1 MSNKVEAP
9 IGDQTFSLEAGKLAE
24 QADGAVLVRYGDS
37 VVLATAVAAKES
49 RDGADFFPLT
59 VDYEERMYA
68 AGKIPGGF
76 IKRESRPSEAAILAM
91 RLTDRPIRPLFP
103 KGYYND
109 VQVVLTVLSAD
120 QENDPDIL
128 ALNGASAALSISGI
142 PFMGPVGAV
151 RVGRVNGEFV
161 TNPTTSQLA
170 ESDLDL
176 VVAGTRD
183 AVMMVEAGAK
193 IVPESVM
200 ADAIAYGHAEA
211 QKSIDLQDKLVATVG
226 KPKKQP
232 FIGPKADS
240 VAKLG
245 DRLANGEGEFVVV
258 DLETTSMKPELGSI
272 VDVAALRVRDGK
284 VVDRFE
290 SLVNPGRSIIGHQI
304 HGISDSDVSQAPTA
318 AEVLPKLVEFIGSAP
333 LVAHNI
339 AFDLPFITRHL
350 PTDMTWEP
358 AAIFDTLEL
367 AYQLYPEAGSYKLAD
382 LVRFVFG
389 RDHGAAHRAMPDAE
403 ATADLFINLTAGLAD
418 RLGAIRSD
426 IADEVREAR
435 DHYDRSEQGERF
447 EDIRRRHGIGSPLM
461 DVLTKA
467 TVRELVLSENVRID
481 GRDTATIR
489 PITVEV
495 GVLPR
500 THGSGLFQRGQ
511 TQALSIATLGP
522 SSDRQRMDTISPET
536 EKRYLHHYNMP
547 PYSVGEAKFMRGPG
561 RREIGHGAL
570 AERALLPVLPTEAE
584 FPYVIRVVSEVVSSN
599 GSTSMAST
607 CGSTLALMDAGVPI
621 KAPVAGAAMGLISD
635 KATGRYAVLTD
646 ITGKEDAYGDMD
658 FKVTGT
664 AEGVTALQMDIK
676 VAGITVEIMR
686 DALEQARVARL
697 FILDKMTSVISA
709 SREELSPFAPRITTI
724 KIPVDKIRDVI
735 GAGGKV
741 IRQITAETGTE
752 INIEDDGT
760 IQIAATSGEAAQKA
774 IAWIEGLTKDVEVG
788 KEYLGKVTRI
798 MNFGAF
804 VEILPGKE
812 GLVHI
817 SELSDRRVPR
827 VEDVVSIGDELI
839 VVVTEI
845 DRMGRVNLSRRAA
858 MERHMARNG
867 DAESGGDG
875 QPDLSQAEPFDSRGD
890 RGERPVGRGDR
901 PRFGDRSRERPPRRR

>member
-1 MSNKVEAP
+1 MAVKHEAE
-9 IGDQTFSLEAGKLAE
+9 IGGRVFSMETGKLAE
-24 QADGAVLVRYGDS
+24 QADGAVLVRQGDT
-37 VVLATAVAAKES
+37 VVLATAVASKEP
-49 RDGADFFPLT
+49 REGADFFPLT

-109 VQVVLTVLSAD
+109 VQVVLTVLSTD
-120 QENDPDIL
+120 QENDPDII
-128 ALNGASAALSISGI
+128 ALNGASAALSVSQI

-151 RVGRVNGEFV
+151 RVGRIGGEFV
-161 TNPTTSQLA
+161 TNPTNSQLD

-183 AVMMVEAGAK
+183 AVMMVEAGAR
-193 IVPESVM
+193 ILPEDVM
-200 ADAIAYGHAEA
+200 ADAIAYGHAEL
-211 QKSIDLQDKLVATVG
+211 QRSIELQEKLVASAG
-226 KPKKQP
+226 KPKKMP
-232 FIGPKADS
+232 FVGPKADS
-240 VAKLG
+240 IVKLG
-245 DRLANGEGEFVVV
+245 KRLAEGQTEFVVF
-258 DLETTSMKPELGSI
+258 DLETTAMKPENGYI
-272 VDVAALRVRDGK
+272 VDIAALRVRDGQ

-290 SLVNPGRSIIGHQI
+290 SLVNPGRPIVGHQV
-304 HGISDSDVSQAPTA
+304 HGIMTDDVAQAPTA
-318 AEVLPKLVEFIGSAP
+318 AEVLTNFVNWIGDAP
-333 LVAHNI
+333 VVAHNVS
-339 AFDLPFITRHL
+339 FDLPFMLRHL
-350 PTDMTWEP
+350 PNDVKWEP
-358 AAIFDTLEL
+358 TAVFDTLEL
-367 AYQLYPEAGSYKLAD
+367 AYQLYPDAGAWKLAD

-389 RDHGAAHRAMPDAE
+389 RDHVVAHRAMPDAE
-403 ATADLFINLTAGLAD
+403 ATAELFVNFTSGLAERLDAIREDIAGEVRRARESYNRAEQGD
-418 RLGAIRSD
+418 RL
-426 IADEVREAR
+426 
-435 DHYDRSEQGERF
+435 
-447 EDIRRRHGIGSPLM
+447 EDIRRRHGIGSALM

-467 TVRELVLSENVRID
+467 TVRRLVLDENVRID
-481 GRDTATIR
+481 GRDTTTIR
-489 PITVEV
+489 PISVEV

-500 THGSGLFQRGQ
+500 THGSGIFTRGQ

-522 SSDRQRMDTISPET
+522 SSDVQRMDTISPDT
-536 EKRYLHHYNMP
+536 EKRYMHHYNMP
-547 PYSVGEAKFMRGPG
+547 PYSTGEAKFMRGPG

-570 AERALLPVLPTEAE
+570 AERALVPVLPSEAE

-621 KAPVAGAAMGLISD
+621 KAPVGGAAMGLITD
-635 KATGRYAVLTD
+635 PETGRYAVLTD

-664 AEGVTALQMDIK
+664 ADGVTALQMDIK
-676 VAGITVEIMR
+676 VAGITTEIMR
-686 DALEQARVARL
+686 DALRQAYDARMH
-697 FILDKMTSVISA
+697 ILGKMTEVISA
-709 SREELSPFAPRITTI
+709 SREELSPFAPRITTM

-752 INIEDDGT
+752 INVEDDGT

-774 IAWIEGLTKDVEVG
+774 IKWIEGLTKDVEVG
-788 KEYLGKVTRI
+788 KEYLGRVTRI

-817 SELSDRRVPR
+817 SQLADYRVPR
-827 VEDVVSIGDELI
+827 VEDVVSIGDELM

-858 MERHMARNG
+858 MERHMAKAG
-867 DAESGGDG
+867 SG
-875 QPDLSQAEPFDSRGD
+875 SS
-890 RGERPVGRGDR
+890 
-901 PRFGDRSRERPPRRR
+901 DRS

>member
-1 MSNKVEAP
+1 MAVKHEAE
-9 IGDQTFSLEAGKLAE
+9 IGGQVFSMETGKLAE
-24 QADGAVLVRYGDS
+24 QADGAVVLRYGDT
-37 VVLATAVAAKES
+37 VVLATAVASKDPRE
-49 RDGADFFPLT
+49 GADFFPLT

-109 VQVVLTVLSAD
+109 VQVVLTVLSTD
-120 QENDPDIL
+120 QENDPDII
-128 ALNGASAALSISGI
+128 ALNGASAALSVSQI
-142 PFMGPVGAV
+142 PFMGPVGGV
-151 RVGRVNGEFV
+151 RVGRIGGQFV
-161 TNPTTSQLA
+161 TNPTNSQLD
-170 ESDLDL
+170 ESELDL
-176 VVAGTRD
+176 VVAGTRE

-193 IVPESVM
+193 ILPEDVM
-200 ADAIAYGHAEA
+200 ADAIAYGHAEL
-211 QKSIDLQDKLVATVG
+211 QKSIDLQEKLVASAG

-232 FIGPKADS
+232 FVGPKADS
-240 VAKLG
+240 IVKLG
-245 DRLANGEGEFVVV
+245 KRLADGQSEFVIF
-258 DLETTSMKPELGSI
+258 DLETTAMKPENGYI
-272 VDVAALRVRDGK
+272 VDIAALRVRDGQ

-290 SLVNPGRSIIGHQI
+290 SLVNPGRPIVGHQV
-304 HGISDSDVSQAPTA
+304 HGINTDDVANAPTA
-318 AEVLPKLVEFIGSAP
+318 AEVLTNFTQWVGDAP
-333 LVAHNI
+333 VVAHNI
-339 AFDLPFITRHL
+339 SFDLPYLLRHL
-350 PTDMTWEP
+350 PNDVKWEP
-358 AAIFDTLEL
+358 TAVFDTLEL
-367 AYQLYPEAGSYKLAD
+367 AYQLYPDAGAWKLSD

-389 RDHGAAHRAMPDAE
+389 REHVVAHRAMPDAE
-403 ATADLFINLTAGLAD
+403 ATAELFVNFTSGLAE
-418 RLGAIRSD
+418 RLDAIRTD
-426 IADEVREAR
+426 IADEIRRARESYNRA
-435 DHYDRSEQGERF
+435 EQGDRF
-447 EDIRRRHGIGSPLM
+447 EDIRRRHGIGSALM

-467 TVRELVLSENVRID
+467 TVRHLVLTENIRID
-481 GRDTATIR
+481 GRDTTTIR
-489 PITVEV
+489 PISVEV

-500 THGSGLFQRGQ
+500 THGSGIFTRGQ

-522 SSDRQRMDTISPET
+522 SSDVQRMDTISPDT
-536 EKRYLHHYNMP
+536 EKRYMHHYNMP

-570 AERALLPVLPTEAE
+570 AERALLPVLPSQDE

-621 KAPVAGAAMGLISD
+621 KAPVGGAAMGLITD
-635 KATGRYAVLTD
+635 PETGRYAVLTD
-646 ITGKEDAYGDMD
+646 ITGKEDNYGDMD

-676 VAGITVEIMR
+676 VAGITTEIMR
-686 DALEQARVARL
+686 DALRQAHDARMH
-697 FILDKMTSVISA
+697 ILGKMTEVISA

-774 IAWIEGLTKDVEVG
+774 INWIEGLTKDVEVG
-788 KEYLGKVTRI
+788 KEYLGRVTRI

-817 SELSDRRVPR
+817 SQLADYRVPR
-827 VEDVVSIGDELI
+827 VEDVVSIGDELM

-858 MERHMARNG
+858 MERHMAKAG
-867 DAESGGDG
+867 AGSSEK
-875 QPDLSQAEPFDSRGD
+875 LL
-890 RGERPVGRGDR
+890 GRW
-901 PRFGDRSRERPPRRR
+901 RRRGHAAARYPRCR

>member
-1 MSNKVEAP
+1 MAITHEAE
-9 IGDQTFSLEAGKLAE
+9 IGGKPFSMEAGKLAE
-24 QADGAVLVRYGDS
+24 QADGAVIVRYGDT
-37 VVLATAVAAKES
+37 VVLATAVASKEP
-49 RDGADFFPLT
+49 REGADFFPLT

-103 KGYYND
+103 KGYFND
-109 VQVVLTVLSAD
+109 VQVVLTVLSTD
-120 QENDPDIL
+120 MENDPDIL
-128 ALNGASAALSISGI
+128 ALNGASAALSISHI

-151 RVGRVNGEFV
+151 RVGRINGEFV
-161 TNPTTSQLA
+161 TNPTNTELD
-170 ESDLDL
+170 ESELDL

-193 IVPESVM
+193 ILPEDVM
-200 ADAIAYGHAEA
+200 ADAIAFGHQEL
-211 QKSIDLQDKLVATVG
+211 QKSIDLQEKLVASVG
-226 KPKKQP
+226 TPKKMP
-232 FIGPKADS
+232 FVGPKAAS
-240 VAKLG
+240 VAQLGKL
-245 DRLANGEGEFVVV
+245 LSEGKSEFVVF
-258 DLETTSMKPELGSI
+258 DLETTSMKPENGYI
-272 VDVAALRVRDGK
+272 VDIAALRVRDGQ

-290 SLVNPGRSIIGHQI
+290 SLVNPGRPIVGHQV
-304 HGISDSDVSQAPTA
+304 HGISTDDVANAPTA
-318 AEVLPKLVEFIGSAP
+318 SEVLTNFVQWVGDAP
-333 LVAHNI
+333 VVAHNI
-339 AFDLPFITRHL
+339 SFDLPYVLRHL
-350 PTDMTWEP
+350 PNDVKWEP
-358 AAIFDTLEL
+358 KVFDTLEL
-367 AYQLYPEAGSYKLAD
+367 GYQLYPDAGAWKLAD

-389 RDHGAAHRAMPDAE
+389 RDHAAAHRAMPDAE
-403 ATADLFINLTAGLAD
+403 ATAELFLHFTQGLAERLDALREDIAAEVRRAREHYNRAEQGD
-418 RLGAIRSD
+418 RL
-426 IADEVREAR
+426 
-435 DHYDRSEQGERF
+435 
-447 EDIRRRHGIGSPLM
+447 EDIRRRHGIGSALM
-461 DVLTKA
+461 DVVTKS
-467 TVRELVLSENVRID
+467 TVRELVLSENIRID
-481 GRDTATIR
+481 GRDTSTVR
-489 PITVEV
+489 PISVEV
-495 GVLPR
+495 GFLPR

-522 SSDRQRMDTISPET
+522 SSDVQRMDTISPDT
-536 EKRYLHHYNMP
+536 EKRYMHHYNMP

-570 AERALLPVLPTEAE
+570 AERALMPVLPSAEE

-621 KAPVAGAAMGLISD
+621 KAPVAGAAMGLITD
-635 KATGRYAVLTD
+635 KETGRYAVLTD

-676 VAGITVEIMR
+676 VSGITTEIMR
-686 DALEQARVARL
+686 DALQQAHAARMH
-697 FILDKMTSVISA
+697 ILGKMTEVISS
-709 SREELSPFAPRITTI
+709 SRDELSQYAPRITTL

-741 IRQITAETGTE
+741 IRQITAETGTQ
-752 INIEDDGT
+752 INVEDDGT

-774 IAWIEGLTKDVEVG
+774 IKWIEGLTKDVEVG

-817 SELSDRRVPR
+817 SQLADYRVPR
-827 VEDVVSIGDELI
+827 VEDVVSIGDELM

-858 MERHMARNG
+858 MERHMSSAG
-867 DAESGGDG
+867 AKAGTS
-875 QPDLSQAEPFDSRGD
+875 S
-890 RGERPVGRGDR
+890 
-901 PRFGDRSRERPPRRR
+901 

>member
-1 MSNKVEAP
+1 MAVKHEAE
-9 IGDQTFSLEAGKLAE
+9 IGGQVFSMETGKLAE
-24 QADGAVLVRYGDS
+24 QADGAVVLRYGDT
-37 VVLATAVAAKES
+37 VVLATAVASKDPRE
-49 RDGADFFPLT
+49 GADFFPLT

-109 VQVVLTVLSAD
+109 VQVVLTVLSTD
-120 QENDPDIL
+120 QENDPDII
-128 ALNGASAALSISGI
+128 ALNGASAALSVSQI
-142 PFMGPVGAV
+142 PFMGPVGGV
-151 RVGRVNGEFV
+151 RVGRIGGEFV
-161 TNPTTSQLA
+161 TNPTNSQLD
-170 ESDLDL
+170 ESELDL
-176 VVAGTRD
+176 VVAGTRE

-193 IVPESVM
+193 ILPEDVM
-200 ADAIAYGHAEA
+200 ADAIAYGHAEL
-211 QKSIDLQDKLVATVG
+211 QKSIDLQEKLVASAG

-232 FIGPKADS
+232 FVGPKADS
-240 VAKLG
+240 IVKLG
-245 DRLANGEGEFVVV
+245 KRLADGQSEFVIF
-258 DLETTSMKPELGSI
+258 DLETTAMKPENGYI
-272 VDVAALRVRDGK
+272 VDIAALRVRDGQ

-290 SLVNPGRSIIGHQI
+290 SLVNPGRPIVGHQV
-304 HGISDSDVSQAPTA
+304 HGINTDDVANAPTA
-318 AEVLPKLVEFIGSAP
+318 AEVLTNFTQWVGDAP
-333 LVAHNI
+333 VVAHNI
-339 AFDLPFITRHL
+339 SFDLPYLLRHL
-350 PTDMTWEP
+350 PNDVKWEP
-358 AAIFDTLEL
+358 TAVFDTLEL
-367 AYQLYPEAGSYKLAD
+367 AYQLYPDAGAWKLSD

-389 RDHGAAHRAMPDAE
+389 REHVVAHRAMPDAE
-403 ATADLFINLTAGLAD
+403 ATAELFVNFTSGLAE
-418 RLGAIRSD
+418 RLDAIRTD
-426 IADEVREAR
+426 IADEIRRARESYNRA
-435 DHYDRSEQGERF
+435 EQGDRF
-447 EDIRRRHGIGSPLM
+447 EDIRRRHGIGSALM

-467 TVRELVLSENVRID
+467 TVRHLVLTENIRID
-481 GRDTATIR
+481 GRDTTTIR
-489 PITVEV
+489 PISVEV

-500 THGSGLFQRGQ
+500 THGSGIFTRGQ

-522 SSDRQRMDTISPET
+522 SSDVQRMDTISPDT
-536 EKRYLHHYNMP
+536 EKRYMHHYNMP

-570 AERALLPVLPTEAE
+570 AERALLPVLPSQDE

-621 KAPVAGAAMGLISD
+621 KAPVGGAAMGLITD
-635 KATGRYAVLTD
+635 PETGRYAVLTD
-646 ITGKEDAYGDMD
+646 ITGKEDNYGDMD

-676 VAGITVEIMR
+676 VAGITTEIMR
-686 DALEQARVARL
+686 DALRQAHDARMH
-697 FILDKMTSVISA
+697 ILGKMTEVISA

-774 IAWIEGLTKDVEVG
+774 INWIEGLTKDVEVG
-788 KEYLGKVTRI
+788 KEYLGRVTRI

-817 SELSDRRVPR
+817 SQLADYRVPR
-827 VEDVVSIGDELI
+827 VEDVVSIGDELM

-858 MERHMARNG
+858 MERHMAKAG
-867 DAESGGDG
+867 AGS
-875 QPDLSQAEPFDSRGD
+875 PDNS
-890 RGERPVGRGDR
+890 
-901 PRFGDRSRERPPRRR
+901 

>member
-1 MSNKVEAP
+1 MLEDSVAIKVEAE
-9 IGDQTFSLEAGKLAE
+9 IGGQSFSLEAGKLAE

-37 VVLATAVAAKES
+37 VVLATAVASKEP
-49 RDGADFFPLT
+49 REGADFFPLT

-91 RLTDRPIRPLFP
+91 RLTDRPLRPLFP

-128 ALNGASAALSISGI
+128 ALNGASAALSISHI
-142 PFMGPVGAV
+142 PFNGPVGAV
-151 RVGRVNGEFV
+151 RVGRVNGEFLA
-161 TNPTTSQLA
+161 NPTNSQLA

-200 ADAIAYGHAEA
+200 ADAIAFGHAEA
-211 QKSIDLQDKLVATVG
+211 QKSIQLQDRLVESIG
-226 KPKKQP
+226 KPKKAP

-245 DRLANGEGEFVVV
+245 DRLARGESEFVVI
-258 DLETTSMKPELGSI
+258 DLETTSIKPEIGSI
-272 VDVAALRVRDGK
+272 VDVAALRVRDGQI
-284 VVDRFE
+284 VDRFE
-290 SLVNPGRSIIGHQI
+290 SLTNPGRPIVGHQI
-304 HGISDSDVSQAPTA
+304 HGVSDADVAGAPPTL
-318 AEVLPKLVEFIGSAP
+318 EVLQRLVEFIGDAP
-333 LVAHNI
+333 VVAHNI
-339 AFDLPFITRHL
+339 AFDLPFILRHL
-350 PTDMTWEP
+350 PSDSGWKP
-358 AAIFDTLEL
+358 SAVFDTLEL
-367 AYQLYPEAGSYKLAD
+367 AHQLYPDAGGYKLSD
-382 LVRFVFG
+382 LVHFVFG
-389 RDHGAAHRAMPDAE
+389 RDHAAAHRAMPDAE
-403 ATADLFINLTAGLAD
+403 ATAELLINFSAGLSD
-418 RLGAIRSD
+418 RLGAVRAE
-426 IADEVREAR
+426 IADEVRRAR
-435 DHYDRSEQGERF
+435 EQYDRSEQGTRI

-461 DVLTKA
+461 DHLTKT
-467 TVRELVLSENVRID
+467 TVRELVLSEDVRID

-500 THGSGLFQRGQ
+500 THGSGIFTRGQ
-511 TQALSIATLGP
+511 TQALSIVTLGP
-522 SSDRQRMDTISPET
+522 SSDKQRMDTISPET

-547 PYSVGEAKFMRGPG
+547 PYSVGEARFMRGPG

-607 CGSTLALMDAGVPI
+607 CGSSLALMDAGVPI

-635 KATGRYAVLTD
+635 SATGRYAVLTD

-686 DALEQARVARL
+686 DALEKARVARL
-697 FILDKMTSVISA
+697 FILDKMNAVISA
-709 SREELSPFAPRITTI
+709 SRSDLSPFAPRITTI

-735 GAGGKV
+735 GSGGKV
-741 IRQITAETGTE
+741 IRQIVAETGTE
-752 INIEDDGT
+752 INVEDDGT
-760 IQIAATSGEAAQKA
+760 IQIAATSGEAAKKA

-804 VEILPGKE
+804 VEIMPGKE

-817 SELSDRRVPR
+817 SQLADYRVPR
-827 VEDVVSIGDELI
+827 VEDVVSVGDELMVI
-839 VVVTEI
+839 VTEI

-858 MERHMARNG
+858 MERHMARSGAGSDNG
-867 DAESGGDG
+867 DTADN
-875 QPDLSQAEPFDSRGD
+875 
-890 RGERPVGRGDR
+890 
-901 PRFGDRSRERPPRRR
+901 RS

>member
-1 MSNKVEAP
+1 MSIRYEAE
-9 IGDQTFSLEAGKLAE
+9 IGGKPFSLETGKLAE
-24 QADGAVLVRYGDS
+24 QADGAVVLRYGDT
-37 VVLATAVAAKES
+37 VVLATAVASKDPRE
-49 RDGADFFPLT
+49 GADFFPLT

-109 VQVVLTVLSAD
+109 VQVVLTVLSTD
-120 QENDPDIL
+120 QENDPDII
-128 ALNGASAALSISGI
+128 ALNGASAALSVSQI
-142 PFMGPVGAV
+142 PFMGPVGGV
-151 RVGRVNGEFV
+151 RVGRIGGQFV
-161 TNPTTSQLA
+161 TNPTNSQLE
-170 ESDLDL
+170 ESELDL
-176 VVAGTRD
+176 VVAGTRE

-193 IVPESVM
+193 ILPEDVM
-200 ADAIAYGHAEA
+200 ADAIAYGHAEL
-211 QKSIDLQDKLVATVG
+211 QKSIDLQEKLVASAG
-226 KPKKQP
+226 KPKKVP
-232 FIGPKADS
+232 FVGPKADS
-240 VAKLG
+240 IVKLG
-245 DRLANGEGEFVVV
+245 KRLSQGQSEFVIF
-258 DLETTSMKPELGSI
+258 DLETTAMKPENGYI
-272 VDVAALRVRDGK
+272 VDIAALRVRDGQ

-290 SLVNPGRSIIGHQI
+290 SLVNPGRPIVGHQV
-304 HGISDSDVSQAPTA
+304 HGINTDDVANAPTA
-318 AEVLPKLVEFIGSAP
+318 AEVLTNFTQWVGDAP
-333 LVAHNI
+333 VVAHNI
-339 AFDLPFITRHL
+339 SFDLPYLLRHL
-350 PTDMTWEP
+350 PNDVKWEP
-358 AAIFDTLEL
+358 TAVFDTLEL
-367 AYQLYPEAGSYKLAD
+367 AYQLYPDAGAWKLSD

-389 RDHGAAHRAMPDAE
+389 REHVVAHRAMPDAE
-403 ATADLFINLTAGLAD
+403 ATAELFLNFTSGLAE
-418 RLGAIRSD
+418 RLDAIRTD
-426 IADEVREAR
+426 IADEIRRARESYNRA
-435 DHYDRSEQGERF
+435 EQGDRF
-447 EDIRRRHGIGSPLM
+447 EDIRRRHGIGSALM

-467 TVRELVLSENVRID
+467 TVRHLVLTENIRID
-481 GRDTATIR
+481 GRDTTTIR
-489 PITVEV
+489 PISVEV

-500 THGSGLFQRGQ
+500 THGSGIFTRGQ

-522 SSDRQRMDTISPET
+522 SSDVQRMDTISPDT
-536 EKRYLHHYNMP
+536 EKRYMHHYNMP

-570 AERALLPVLPTEAE
+570 AERALLPVLPSQDE

-621 KAPVAGAAMGLISD
+621 KAPVGGAAMGLITD
-635 KATGRYAVLTD
+635 PETGRYAVLTD
-646 ITGKEDAYGDMD
+646 ITGKEDNYGDMD

-676 VAGITVEIMR
+676 VAGITTEIMR
-686 DALEQARVARL
+686 DALRQAHDARMH
-697 FILDKMTSVISA
+697 ILGKMTEVISA

-774 IAWIEGLTKDVEVG
+774 IAWIEGLTKEVEVG

-817 SELSDRRVPR
+817 SQLADYRVPR
-827 VEDVVSIGDELI
+827 VEDVVSIGDELM

-858 MERHMARNG
+858 MERHMAKAG
-867 DAESGGDG
+867 AASGINDN
-875 QPDLSQAEPFDSRGD
+875 S
-890 RGERPVGRGDR
+890 
-901 PRFGDRSRERPPRRR
+901 

>member
-1 MSNKVEAP
+1 MAIKHEAE
-9 IGDQTFSLEAGKLAE
+9 IGGQVFSMEAGKLAE
-24 QADGAVLVRYGDS
+24 QADGAVIVRYGDT
-37 VVLATAVAAKES
+37 VVLATAVASKEP
-49 RDGADFFPLT
+49 REGADFFPLT

-103 KGYYND
+103 KGYFND
-109 VQVVLTVLSAD
+109 VQIVLTVLSTD
-120 QENDPDIL
+120 MENDPDIL
-128 ALNGASAALSISGI
+128 ALNGASAALSISHI

-151 RVGRVNGEFV
+151 RVGRLNGEFV
-161 TNPTTSQLA
+161 TNPTNTQLD

-176 VVAGTRD
+176 VVAGTRE

-193 IVPESVM
+193 ILPESVM
-200 ADAIAYGHAEA
+200 ADAIAFGHSEL
-211 QKSIDLQDKLVATVG
+211 QKSIDLQEKLVASAGT
-226 KPKKQP
+226 PKKMP
-232 FIGPKADS
+232 FVGPKAQS
-240 VAKLG
+240 IVKLG
-245 DRLANGEGEFVVV
+245 KRLAAGQSEFVVV
-258 DLETTSMKPELGSI
+258 DLETTAMKPEHGYI

-290 SLVNPGRSIIGHQI
+290 SLVNPGRPIVGHQV
-304 HGISDSDVSQAPTA
+304 HGITTDDVANAPIASDVLSR
-318 AEVLPKLVEFIGSAP
+318 LVEWIGDAP
-333 LVAHNI
+333 VVAHNI
-339 AFDLPFITRHL
+339 AFDMPFILRHL
-350 PTDMTWEP
+350 PPEAKWEP
-358 AAIFDTLEL
+358 KELYDTLEL
-367 AYQLYPEAGSYKLAD
+367 GYQLYPDAGVWKLGD

-389 RDHGAAHRAMPDAE
+389 RDHVAAHRAMPDAE
-403 ATADLFINLTAGLAD
+403 ATAELFIHFTQGLAE
-418 RLGAIRSD
+418 RLDAIRED
-426 IADEVREAR
+426 IAAEIRRARE
-435 DHYDRSEQGERF
+435 DYSRSEQGQHL
-447 EDIRRRHGIGSPLM
+447 EDIRRRHGIGSALM
-461 DVLTKA
+461 DVMTKS
-467 TVRELVLSENVRID
+467 TVRELVLTEDIRID
-481 GRDTATIR
+481 GRDTRTIR
-489 PITVEV
+489 PISVEV

-500 THGSGLFQRGQ
+500 THGSAIFTRGQ

-522 SSDRQRMDTISPET
+522 SSAVQRMDTISPET

-547 PYSVGEAKFMRGPG
+547 PYSVGEARFMRGPG

-570 AERALLPVLPTEAE
+570 AERALLPVLPTQDE

-607 CGSTLALMDAGVPI
+607 CGSSLALMDAGVPI
-621 KAPVAGAAMGLISD
+621 KAPVGGAAMGLITD
-635 KATGRYAVLTD
+635 PETGRYAVLTD
-646 ITGKEDAYGDMD
+646 INGKEDAYGDMD

-676 VAGITVEIMR
+676 VAGITTEIMR

-697 FILDKMTSVISA
+697 FILEKMTNVISA

-735 GAGGKV
+735 GSGGKV

-774 IAWIEGLTKDVEVG
+774 IKWIEGLTKDVEVG

-817 SELSDRRVPR
+817 SQLADYRVPR
-827 VEDVVSIGDELI
+827 VEDVVSIGDELM

-858 MERHMARNG
+858 MERHMAK
-867 DAESGGDG
+867 SG
-875 QPDLSQAEPFDSRGD
+875 SNS
-890 RGERPVGRGDR
+890 
-901 PRFGDRSRERPPRRR
+901 

>member
-1 MSNKVEAP
+1 VTIKHEAE
-9 IGDQTFSLEAGKLAE
+9 IGGQPFSMEAGKLAE
-24 QADGAVLVRYGDS
+24 QADGAVIVRLGDT
-37 VVLATAVAAKES
+37 VVLATAVASKEP
-49 RDGADFFPLT
+49 REGVDFFPLT

-76 IKRESRPSEAAILAM
+76 IKREARPSEAAILAM

-103 KGYYND
+103 KGYHND
-109 VQVVLTVLSAD
+109 VQIVLTVLSTD
-120 QENDPDIL
+120 MENDPDIL
-128 ALNGASAALSISGI
+128 ALNGASAALSMSHI

-151 RVGRVNGEFV
+151 RVGRLNGEFV
-161 TNPTTSQLA
+161 TNPTNSQLD
-170 ESDLDL
+170 ESELDL

-193 IVPESVM
+193 ILPESVM
-200 ADAIAYGHAEA
+200 ADAIAYGHAEL
-211 QKSIDLQDKLVATVG
+211 QKSIELQDKLVASAGT
-226 KPKKQP
+226 PKRMP
-232 FIGPKADS
+232 FEGPKAAS
-240 VAKLG
+240 VAKLAK
-245 DRLANGEGEFVVV
+245 RLASGQDEYVVF
-258 DLETTSMKPELGSI
+258 DLETTAMKPEHGYI
-272 VDVAALRVRDGK
+272 VDVAALRVRGGEI
-284 VVDRFE
+284 VDRFE
-290 SLVNPGRSIIGHQI
+290 TLVNPGRPIVGHQV
-304 HGISDSDVSQAPTA
+304 HGISSQDVADAPTA
-318 AEVLPKLVEFIGSAP
+318 AEALARFAEWVGDTPV
-333 LVAHNI
+333 VAHNVS
-339 AFDLPFITRHL
+339 FDLPFVLRHMSNDTGWK
-350 PTDMTWEP
+350 PSDV
-358 AAIFDTLEL
+358 FDTLEL
-367 AYQLYPEAGSYKLAD
+367 GYQLYPDAGAWKLGD

-389 RDHGAAHRAMPDAE
+389 RDHASAHRAMPDAE
-403 ATADLFINLTAGLAD
+403 ATAELFIHFTQGLAERID
-418 RLGAIRSD
+418 AVRED
-426 IADEVREAR
+426 ISAEVRRAR
-435 DHYDRSEQGERF
+435 ESYNRAEQGERM
-447 EDIRRRHGIGSPLM
+447 EDIRRRHGIGSALM
-461 DVLTKA
+461 DSLTKS
-467 TVRELVLSENVRID
+467 TVRELVLSENIRID
-481 GRDTATIR
+481 GRDTTTIR
-489 PITVEV
+489 PISVEV
-495 GVLPR
+495 GMLPR
-500 THGSGLFQRGQ
+500 THGSAIFTRGQ
-511 TQALSIATLGP
+511 TQALSIATLG
-522 SSDRQRMDTISPET
+522 SASNVQRLDTISPET

-547 PYSVGEAKFMRGPG
+547 PYSVGEARFMRGPG

-570 AERALLPVLPTEAE
+570 AERALLPVLPSMDE

-635 KATGRYAVLTD
+635 PDTGRYAVLTD

-664 AEGVTALQMDIK
+664 SEGVTALQMDIK
-676 VAGITVEIMR
+676 VAGITTEIMR

-709 SREELSPFAPRITTI
+709 SREELSPYAPRITSL

-752 INIEDDGT
+752 INVEDDGT

-788 KEYLGKVTRI
+788 KEYMGKVTRI

-817 SELSDRRVPR
+817 SQLADYRVPR
-827 VEDVVSIGDELI
+827 VEDVVSIGDELM

-858 MERHMARNG
+858 MERHMAKAGTGSN
-867 DAESGGDG
+867 
-875 QPDLSQAEPFDSRGD
+875 D
-890 RGERPVGRGDR
+890 R
-901 PRFGDRSRERPPRRR
+901 

>member
-1 MSNKVEAP
+1 MTNLEESVAIKVEAE
-9 IGDQTFSLEAGKLAE
+9 IGGQGFSLEAGKLAE

-37 VVLATAVAAKES
+37 VVLATAVSSEP
-49 RDGADFFPLT
+49 REGIDFFPLT

-68 AGKIPGGF
+68 AGKITGGF

-103 KGYYND
+103 KGYKND
-109 VQVVLTVLSAD
+109 VQIVLTVLSTD

-128 ALNGASAALSISGI
+128 AVNGASAALSVSSI

-151 RVGRVNGEFV
+151 RVGRINGEFV
-161 TNPTTSQLA
+161 TNPTNSQLD

-193 IVPESVM
+193 ILPESVM
-200 ADAIAYGHAEA
+200 ADAIAFGHSEL
-211 QKSIDLQDKLVATVG
+211 QKSIALQEKLVASAGT
-226 KPKKQP
+226 PKTMP
-232 FIGPKADS
+232 FVGPKAQS
-240 VAKLG
+240 IVKLG
-245 DRLANGEGEFVVV
+245 KRLAAGQSEFVVV
-258 DLETTSMKPELGSI
+258 DLETTAMKPEHGYI

-290 SLVNPGRSIIGHQI
+290 SLVNPGRPIVGHQV
-304 HGISDSDVSQAPTA
+304 HGITTDDVANAPIASDVLSR
-318 AEVLPKLVEFIGSAP
+318 LVEWIGDAP
-333 LVAHNI
+333 VVAHNI
-339 AFDLPFITRHL
+339 AFDMPFILRHL
-350 PTDMTWEP
+350 PPEAKWEP
-358 AAIFDTLEL
+358 KELYDTLEL
-367 AYQLYPEAGSYKLAD
+367 GYQLYPDAGVWKLGD

-389 RDHGAAHRAMPDAE
+389 RDHAAAHRAMPDAE
-403 ATADLFINLTAGLAD
+403 ATAELFIHFTQGLAE
-418 RLGAIRSD
+418 RLDAIRDD
-426 IADEVREAR
+426 IASEIRRARE
-435 DHYDRSEQGERF
+435 DYSRSEQGQHL
-447 EDIRRRHGIGSPLM
+447 EDIRRRHGIGSALM
-461 DVLTKA
+461 DVMTKS
-467 TVRELVLSENVRID
+467 TVRELVLTEDIRID
-481 GRDTATIR
+481 GRDTKTIR
-489 PITVEV
+489 PISVEV

-500 THGSGLFQRGQ
+500 THGSAIFTRGQ

-522 SSDRQRMDTISPET
+522 SSAVQRMDTISPET

-547 PYSVGEAKFMRGPG
+547 PYSVGEARFMRGPG

-570 AERALLPVLPTEAE
+570 AERALVPVLPTQDE

-607 CGSTLALMDAGVPI
+607 CGSSLALMDAGVPI
-621 KAPVAGAAMGLISD
+621 KAPVGGAAMGLITD
-635 KATGRYAVLTD
+635 PETGRYAVLTD
-646 ITGKEDAYGDMD
+646 INGKEDAYGDMD

-676 VAGITVEIMR
+676 VAGITTEIMR

-697 FILDKMTSVISA
+697 FILEKMTNVISA
-709 SREELSPFAPRITTI
+709 SREELSPYAPRITTI

-741 IRQITAETGTE
+741 IRQIVAETGTE
-752 INIEDDGT
+752 INVEDDGT

-774 IAWIEGLTKDVEVG
+774 IKWIEGLTRHVEVG
-788 KEYLGKVTRI
+788 KEYLGKVTRM

-817 SELSDRRVPR
+817 SQLADYRVPR
-827 VEDVVSIGDELI
+827 VEDVVSIGDELMVI
-839 VVVTEI
+839 VTEI
-845 DRMGRVNLSRRAA
+845 DRMGRINLSRRAA
-858 MERHMARNG
+858 MERHMAKAG
-867 DAESGGDG
+867 AGAPQS
-875 QPDLSQAEPFDSRGD
+875 
-890 RGERPVGRGDR
+890 
-901 PRFGDRSRERPPRRR
+901 

>member
-1 MSNKVEAP
+1 MTNLEESVAINVEAE
-9 IGDQTFSLEAGKLAE
+9 IGSQTFSLEAGKLAE
-24 QADGAVLVRYGDS
+24 QADGAVLVRYGDT
-37 VVLATAVAAKES
+37 VLLATAVSAEP
-49 RDGADFFPLT
+49 REGIDFFPMT

-103 KGYYND
+103 KGYKQE
-109 VQVVLTVLSAD
+109 VQIVLTVLSAD

-128 ALNGASAALSISGI
+128 AVNGASAALAVSSI
-142 PFMGPVGAV
+142 PFLGPVGAV
-151 RVGRVNGEFV
+151 RVGRINGEFV
-161 TNPTTSQLA
+161 TTPTTSQLD

-193 IVPESVM
+193 ILPESVM
-200 ADAIAYGHAEA
+200 ADAIVHGQAEL
-211 QKSIDLQDKLVATVG
+211 QKSIDLQEKLVEAAG
-226 KPKKQP
+226 KPKKLP
-232 FIGPKADS
+232 FLGPKADS
-240 VAKLG
+240 VVKLG
-245 DRLANGEGEFVVV
+245 KALADGSDFVVV
-258 DLETTSMKPELGSI
+258 DLETTAMKPENGYI
-272 VDVAALRVRDGK
+272 VDIAALRVRNGE

-290 SLVNPGRSIIGHQI
+290 SLVNPGRSIVGHQV
-304 HGISDSDVSQAPTA
+304 HGLSDEDVASASTA
-318 AEVLPKLVEFIGSAP
+318 AEVLPRFAEWVGGSP
-333 LVAHNI
+333 LVAHNVG
-339 AFDLPFITRHL
+339 FDVPFVLRHL
-350 PTDMTWEP
+350 PNDVDWRP
-358 AAIFDTLEL
+358 SAVYDTLEL
-367 AYQLYPEAGSYKLAD
+367 AYQLYPDAGAYKLAD
-382 LVRFVFG
+382 LMRFVFG

-403 ATADLFINLTAGLAD
+403 ATADLFIHLTDGLAQ
-418 RLGAIRSD
+418 RLDAVRND
-426 IADEVREAR
+426 VADEVRRGRESYNRA
-435 DHYDRSEQGERF
+435 EQGDRL
-447 EDIRRRHGIGSPLM
+447 EDVRRRHGIGSALM

-481 GRDTATIR
+481 GRDTTTIR
-489 PITVEV
+489 PISVEV

-500 THGSGLFQRGQ
+500 THGSGIFTRGQ

-522 SSDRQRMDTISPET
+522 GSDVQRLDTISPET
-536 EKRYLHHYNMP
+536 EKRYLHHYNFP
-547 PYSVGEAKFMRGPG
+547 PYSVGEARPMRGPG

-570 AERALLPVLPTEAE
+570 AERALVPVLPAIDE
-584 FPYVIRVVSEVVSSN
+584 FPYAIRVVSEVVSSN

-621 KAPVAGAAMGLISD
+621 SAPVAGAAMGLITD
-635 KATGRYAVLTD
+635 PETGRYAVLTD

-676 VAGITVEIMR
+676 VAGITTDTMR

-697 FILDKMTSVISA
+697 FILDKMTAVIGA
-709 SREELSPFAPRITTI
+709 SREELSPYAPRITSL

-752 INIEDDGT
+752 INVEDDGT

-774 IAWIEGLTKDVEVG
+774 ISWIEGLTKDVEVG

-817 SELSDRRVPR
+817 SQLADYRVPR
-827 VEDVVSIGDELI
+827 VEDVVSIGDELM

-858 MERHMARNG
+858 MERHMAK
-867 DAESGGDG
+867 SG
-875 QPDLSQAEPFDSRGD
+875 SS
-890 RGERPVGRGDR
+890 
-901 PRFGDRSRERPPRRR
+901 S

>member
-1 MSNKVEAP
+1 VAIKHEAE
-9 IGDQTFSLEAGKLAE
+9 IGGKPFSMEAGKLAE
-24 QADGAVLVRYGDS
+24 QADGAVIVRYGDT
-37 VVLATAVAAKES
+37 VVLATAVASKEP
-49 RDGADFFPLT
+49 REGADFFPLT

-103 KGYYND
+103 KGYFND
-109 VQVVLTVLSAD
+109 VQVVLTVLSTD
-120 QENDPDIL
+120 MENDPDIL
-128 ALNGASAALSISGI
+128 ALNGASAALSISHI

-151 RVGRVNGEFV
+151 RVGRINGEFV
-161 TNPTTSQLA
+161 TNPTNSELD
-170 ESDLDL
+170 ESELDL

-193 IVPESVM
+193 ILPESVM
-200 ADAIAYGHAEA
+200 ADAIAYGHDEL
-211 QKSIDLQDKLVATVG
+211 QKSIELQDKLVASVG
-226 KPKKQP
+226 MPKKMP
-232 FIGPKADS
+232 FVGPKAAS
-240 VAKLG
+240 VAQLGKL
-245 DRLANGEGEFVVV
+245 LSEGKDEFVVF
-258 DLETTSMKPELGSI
+258 DLETTAIKPENGYI
-272 VDVAALRVRDGK
+272 VDVAALRVRGGQ

-290 SLVNPGRSIIGHQI
+290 SLVNPGRPIVGHQV
-304 HGISDSDVSQAPTA
+304 HGISTDDVANAPTA
-318 AEVLPKLVEFIGSAP
+318 AEVLTNFTQWVGDAP
-333 LVAHNI
+333 IVAHNI
-339 AFDLPFITRHL
+339 SFDLPYVLRHL
-350 PTDMTWEP
+350 PNDVKWEP
-358 AAIFDTLEL
+358 KAVFDTLEL
-367 AYQLYPEAGSYKLAD
+367 GYQLYPDAGAWKLAD

-389 RDHGAAHRAMPDAE
+389 RDHAAAHRAMPDAE
-403 ATADLFINLTAGLAD
+403 ATAELFIHFTQGLGE
-418 RLGAIRSD
+418 RLEALRED
-426 IADEVREAR
+426 IAAEVRRAR
-435 DHYDRSEQGERF
+435 ESYDRTEQGERL
-447 EDIRRRHGIGSPLM
+447 EDIRRRHGIGSALM
-461 DVLTKA
+461 DVVTKS
-467 TVRELVLSENVRID
+467 TVRELVLSENIRID
-481 GRDTATIR
+481 GRDTSTVR
-489 PITVEV
+489 PINVEV
-495 GVLPR
+495 GFLPR

-522 SSDRQRMDTISPET
+522 SSDVQRMDTISPDT
-536 EKRYLHHYNMP
+536 EKRYMHHYNMP

-570 AERALLPVLPTEAE
+570 AERALTPVLPSADE

-621 KAPVAGAAMGLISD
+621 KAPVAGAAMGLITD
-635 KATGRYAVLTD
+635 KETGRYAVLTD

-676 VAGITVEIMR
+676 VSGITTEIMR
-686 DALEQARVARL
+686 DALQQANAARL
-697 FILDKMTSVISA
+697 HILGKMNEVIST
-709 SREELSPFAPRITTI
+709 SRDELSQYAPRITTL

-741 IRQITAETGTE
+741 IRQITAETGTQ
-752 INIEDDGT
+752 INVEDDGT
-760 IQIAATSGEAAQKA
+760 IQIAATSGEAAKKA

-817 SELSDRRVPR
+817 SQLADYRVPR
-827 VEDVVSIGDELI
+827 VEDVVSIGDELM

-858 MERHMARNG
+858 MERHMAKAGTN
-867 DAESGGDG
+867 S
-875 QPDLSQAEPFDSRGD
+875 
-890 RGERPVGRGDR
+890 
-901 PRFGDRSRERPPRRR
+901 